1 MSGSVSADH
10 FLASVRPVEAH
21 ELPSPARELLDHRRT
36 MTEVLAEFFGCEVD
50 LRVLE
55 QRTDLVSGIYDR
67 RIVLVAREGRR
78 VVEHG
83 WLSVELAALPSS
95 VAEELVQG
103 DTPFGRHLRILA
115 TPFRV
120 EPDGW
125 FRTEVEG
132 EVASALGVRPGTST
146 VGRRSRICAE
156 ADGRVLARAVEVL
169 APLEPSPPAGERSA
183 P

>member
-1 MSGSVSADH
+1 MSRSVSADP
-10 FLASVRPVEAH
+10 FLATVRPLEAH
-21 ELPSPARELLDHRRT
+21 ELPPPARELLDHRRT

-55 QRTDLVSGIYDR
+55 ERTDADSGVYDR

-83 WLSVELAALPSS
+83 WLSVELGALPPK
-95 VAEELVQG
+95 VADELVQG

-115 TPFRV
+115 TPYCV
-120 EPDGW
+120 EPDG
-125 FRTEVEG
+125 FFQAEVEA
-132 EVASALGVRPGTST
+132 EVATALGVHPGTST
-146 VGRRSRICAE
+146 LGRRSRICAE
-156 ADGRVLARAVEVL
+156 ADGRVLARAVEIL
-169 APLEPSPPAGERSA
+169 TPLDGERPA